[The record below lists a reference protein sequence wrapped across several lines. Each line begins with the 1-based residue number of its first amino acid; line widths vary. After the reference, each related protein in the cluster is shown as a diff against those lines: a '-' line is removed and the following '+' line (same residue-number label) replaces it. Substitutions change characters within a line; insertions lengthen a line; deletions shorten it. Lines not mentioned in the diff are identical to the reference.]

1 VGSGLR
7 LLPVVVGRSWQS
19 LPEDLAWIRLD
30 PDEEL
35 LEMSPGVEA
44 VLGEEGPEP
53 VKPERFFGR
62 REA

>member
-1 VGSGLR
+1 
-7 LLPVVVGRSWQS
+7 
-19 LPEDLAWIRLD
+19 LD

-44 VLGEEGPEP
+44 VLREEGPEP